1 MSRQCPISGCETNCT
16 DTNCASCMAEE
27 KRYVIRAYLEKSMSG
42 CVKSL
47 ETDSWDEVEAF
58 IWESVQKGLN
68 CKFIDRQSRTGDGG
82 EAYADLFNENI
93 IYVDELIVWH
103 SFM

>member
-1 MSRQCPISGCETNCT
+1 MSRCCPITNAHTNCT
-16 DTNCASCMAEE
+16 DNCASCMNEE
-27 KRYVIRAYLEKSMSG
+27 KRYVIRAYLEKSMRG

-68 CKFIDRQSRTGDGG
+68 CKFIDRQSTTGDGG
-82 EAYADLFNENI
+82 EAFADLFNENT
-93 IYVDELIVWH
+93 IYVNELIVWH